1 MPLKDILVCIDDSAA
16 VHARIDFAIDLAR
29 RHEARLTGLFALDLI
44 PTIEEMARG
53 YGDQYEFLTSYAALR
68 KRALDGAARLE
79 AEFRDRLR
87 RDDVAGEWRFV
98 ESLPAETASLHAR
111 YADIAIV
118 GQIDPEA
125 PNAVNAARL
134 PEEVLFASGRPAL
147 IVPYAGHFSGDCK
160 RILVGWTATREAA
173 RALNDA
179 LPLLERAK
187 KVVVLTIN
195 PQRGEDVEPGIPA
208 ADIAH
213 HLAQHGVTAE
223 AATIVVDEIGT
234 ADALLNYASDFGA
247 DLIVMGAYGHS
258 RTREFVLG
266 GMTRQILRQMTVP
279 VLMSH

>member
-1 MPLKDILVCIDDSAA
+1 MPLKDLLVSIDASEA
-16 VHARIDFAIDLAR
+16 VRARIDFAIALAR
-29 RHEARLTGLFALDLI
+29 KHEARLTGLFVLDLV

-68 KRALDGAARLE
+68 KRALEDAARVE
-79 AEFRDRLR
+79 AEFRERLR
-87 RDDVAGEWRFV
+87 REDIAGEWRFL
-98 ESLPAETASLHAR
+98 ESLPAETAALHAR
-111 YADIAIV
+111 YADLAIV
-118 GQIDPEA
+118 GQVDPER

-134 PEEVLFASGRPAL
+134 PEEVLFGSGRPAL
-147 IVPYAGHFSGDCK
+147 IVPYAGRFAGDCG
-160 RILVGWTATREAA
+160 RILIGWTATREAA

-195 PQRGEDVEPGIPA
+195 PQRGDEVEPGIPA

-223 AATIVVDEIGT
+223 AATIVVDEISTG
-234 ADALLNYASDFGA
+234 DALLNYASDFGA